1 MGRFWDKSIR
11 FKLTAVIMVIAAVT
25 LQLAFLV
32 FAILDMLMFRDEMVN
47 DLSSVVE
54 IVGANSTAALAFND
68 SQAAAETL
76 ASLRDRPHIMAACLY
91 DQAGSVFS
99 EYLRTDSRSPVTWP
113 DPAPP
118 GHQFA
123 SKFLEVFGPVTLE
136 GESLGV
142 VYVKADMDFVYARLR
157 SRAKIVGLVLLMSMG
172 VAFGLTS
179 KLQKVIS
186 GPILH
191 LAATARL
198 VSENKDYSVR
208 ASKHSSDE
216 VGTLIGAFNEMLGE
230 IQQRDEKL
238 GSSEKHFR
246 SLIEHAT
253 DIITVLD
260 TQGRIQY
267 ASPSVSRILGI
278 DVSALMGQTLTE
290 FIHPE
295 DQEEAL
301 ALLAPAE
308 ESSTEIRMA
317 EYRFGTNGGRHVVLD
332 SVARDLCHDPA
343 VRGIVVNS
351 RDITDRKA
359 AAAKLTALVERL
371 ETSNRELQNFAFVA
385 SHDLQEPL
393 RKIRAFGDRLQVKC
407 GDALGEQGLDY
418 VERMLNAAGRMQNL
432 IVSLLDFSRVTS
444 KAQAFVP
451 VDLDETAR
459 GVLGDLE
466 VRIEQIGAEV
476 ELSDLPTID
485 ADPTQMR
492 QLLQNLIGNAL
503 KFHHEERAPVVRV
516 TCHPENGS
524 AAKALGPNNGRCQ
537 IRVED
542 NGIGFD
548 EKYQDR
554 IFEIFQRLH
563 GRNQYEGTGVG
574 LSICRKIAERHG
586 GNISVTSTPGSGATF
601 IVTLPIHQDQGGLV
615 A

>member
-25 LQLAFLV
+25 LQLAFLI

-186 GPILH
+186 GPILQ
-191 LAATARL
+191 LAATAHL

-317 EYRFGTNGGRHVVLD
+317 EYRFGTNGGGQVVLD

-343 VRGIVVNS
+343 VRGVVVNS

-393 RKIRAFGDRLQVKC
+393 RKIRAFGDRLRVKC
-407 GDALGEQGLDY
+407 GDSLSEQGLDY

-503 KFHHEERAPVVRV
+503 KFYHEERAPVVRV

-524 AAKALGPNNGRCQ
+524 AVKALGPNNRRCQ

-554 IFEIFQRLH
+554 IFGIFQRLH

>member
-25 LQLAFLV
+25 LQLAFLI
-32 FAILDMLMFRDEMVN
+32 FAILDMLMFRGEMVN

-186 GPILH
+186 GPILQ

-230 IQQRDEKL
+230 IQQ
-238 GSSEKHFR
+238 
-246 SLIEHAT
+246 
-253 DIITVLD
+253 
-260 TQGRIQY
+260 
-267 ASPSVSRILGI
+267 
-278 DVSALMGQTLTE
+278 
-290 FIHPE
+290 
-295 DQEEAL
+295 
-301 ALLAPAE
+301 
-308 ESSTEIRMA
+308 
-317 EYRFGTNGGRHVVLD
+317 
-332 SVARDLCHDPA
+332 
-343 VRGIVVNS
+343 
-351 RDITDRKA
+351 
-359 AAAKLTALVERL
+359 
-371 ETSNRELQNFAFVA
+371 
-385 SHDLQEPL
+385 
-393 RKIRAFGDRLQVKC
+393 
-407 GDALGEQGLDY
+407 
-418 VERMLNAAGRMQNL
+418 
-432 IVSLLDFSRVTS
+432 
-444 KAQAFVP
+444 
-451 VDLDETAR
+451 
-459 GVLGDLE
+459 
-466 VRIEQIGAEV
+466 
-476 ELSDLPTID
+476 
-485 ADPTQMR
+485 
-492 QLLQNLIGNAL
+492 
-503 KFHHEERAPVVRV
+503 
-516 TCHPENGS
+516 
-524 AAKALGPNNGRCQ
+524 
-537 IRVED
+537 
-542 NGIGFD
+542 
-548 EKYQDR
+548 
-554 IFEIFQRLH
+554 
-563 GRNQYEGTGVG
+563 
-574 LSICRKIAERHG
+574 
-586 GNISVTSTPGSGATF
+586 
-601 IVTLPIHQDQGGLV
+601 
-615 A
+615 